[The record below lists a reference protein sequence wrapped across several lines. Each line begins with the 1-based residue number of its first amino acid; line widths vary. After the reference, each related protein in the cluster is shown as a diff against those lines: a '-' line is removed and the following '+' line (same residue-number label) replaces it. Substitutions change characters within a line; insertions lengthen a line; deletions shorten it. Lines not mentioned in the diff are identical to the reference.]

1 MYFPRGNEMSNAP
14 PSAAGITF
22 RVCDAKPIKE
32 RWPPYRGLVDA
43 KKLFEMTNRKTVI
56 EAAGGEQAMTAGAT
70 QQGLM
75 DATHYAYSIHMPLV
89 LSPDSLWL
97 TISQGVARHVTLNAE
112 ALRPQFVIH
121 EGKKELTIERNQ
133 FVKGSPDNDW
143 PGCFEEFSHLIRQ
156 NTVAKTYERLICDF
170 STTGF
175 LEKAISNLTLMDT
188 MSGYFTYGV
197 MTACGIPRF
206 TLLGSPA
213 DWKKLYA
220 KAEVLAE
227 YDLSWWTKEL
237 LPVLEQF
244 DLAANGEIDKEWWDG
259 FYKFRE
265 MSGSDMISGHIL
277 KLFPFVK
284 TQDRKTDAVVY
295 ERRTQWSQAT
305 SRQIPTGMV
314 KVPFTWYYHG
324 QELKMHFQGGLAGV
338 IETPEGLKPGCL
350 WAVTD

>member
-1 MYFPRGNEMSNAP
+1 MF
-14 PSAAGITF
+14 TF
-22 RVCDAKPIKE
+22 EVCDVKPIKE

-43 KKLFEMTNRKTVI
+43 KKLFEMMNPKVKL
-56 EAAGGEQAMTAGAT
+56 EAAGGELAMTAGAT

-75 DATHYAYSIHMPLV
+75 DAAYYAFSIHMPLV

-112 ALRPQFVIH
+112 ALRPQFVVH
-121 EGKKELTIERNQ
+121 EGKKELTISRDE
-133 FVKGSPDNDW
+133 FVRGNPLNNW
-143 PGCFEEFSHLIRQ
+143 PGAFEEFSQKIRE

-170 STTGF
+170 STTGP

-197 MTACGIPRF
+197 STACGIPKF
-206 TLLGSPA
+206 TLLGEPA

-220 KAEVLAE
+220 KASVLAE
-227 YDLSWWTKEL
+227 YDLTWWVKEL

-244 DLAANGEIDKEWWDG
+244 ELAANGEVDKDWWNS
-259 FYKFRE
+259 FYNYDS
-265 MSGSDMISGHIL
+265 MSGGDSIDGHIV
-277 KLFPFVK
+277 KFFPFIK
-284 TQDRKTDAVVY
+284 TQDRKTNEVKY
-295 ERRTQWSQAT
+295 ERRERWDDAST
-305 SRQIPTGMV
+305 RQIPTGMV

-324 QELKMHFQGGLAGV
+324 SELKMSFQGGLGGV

-350 WAVTD
+350 WAVTE